1 MSQRFVVQVGDPI
14 LRKVCKEVKN
24 FNGELAALLDDM
36 KTTVRAEDGAG
47 LAAPQ
52 IGVDARVVVVDVEE
66 GFFEFIN
73 PEIYYTKGEQV
84 GPEGCLSV
92 KGKQGT
98 VARPEKVK
106 LVYRDRTG
114 KKHKLTAEGFFARA
128 VCHELD
134 HLDGVL
140 YTDKAVE
147 IYDIDAEGRRI
158 ANKADAE
165 RTPKAAV
172 LQTKRTPKA
181 AVLQTKRTPKAAV
194 LQTIRKTIS
203 NFRRNSRVIKA

>member
-1 MSQRFVVQVGDPI
+1 MAQRYVVQVGDPV

-24 FNGELAALLDDM
+24 FNGELFSLLDDM

-52 IGVDARVVVVDVEE
+52 IGVDARVVVVDVDE
-66 GFFEFIN
+66 GFFELVN
-73 PEIYYTKGEQV
+73 PVIYYRKGEQT

-98 VARPEKVK
+98 VVRPEKVK
-106 LVYRDRTG
+106 LEYRDRHG

-140 YTDKAVE
+140 YIDRAVE
-147 IYDIDAEGRRI
+147 VYEITPEG
-158 ANKADAE
+158 E
-165 RTPKAAV
+165 RK
-172 LQTKRTPKA
+172 Q
-181 AVLQTKRTPKAAV
+181 
-194 LQTIRKTIS
+194 
-203 NFRRNSRVIKA
+203 